1 MKLYLF
7 AALLILGG
15 IGCLARP
22 ERAAAGVFALL
33 IGLAII
39 AYKVI
44 EHVKR
49 QKSLEE
55 IDETMRQIEVRNR
68 QTAIAREEWEREEM
82 TQRQKADAWKSVQDK
97 WQVIMLEH
105 DRLLNEIGV
114 AYTIAN
120 NLKLPDSPQMQHV
133 VELCKKDIALASMY
147 RQAQEE
153 MQQVRIKNGWAEA
166 EQTQRIPAFPTFK
179 RLAIIYEKQKDYDNA
194 IAVCRNAI
202 ELGYMDDGTDGQ
214 MPGRIARL
222 MRKSGNDKKKIPAA
236 VEVETTY
243 SREASDRS

>member
-7 AALLILGG
+7 AALLIIGG
-15 IGCLARP
+15 ISYSAKDGSIVEGA
-22 ERAAAGVFALL
+22 VVSL

-44 EHVKR
+44 ERANK
-49 QKSLEE
+49 KKCAEE
-55 IDETMRQIEVRNR
+55 IEETMRQIAVRNR
-68 QTAIAREEWEREEM
+68 QTAIAREEWEKEEM
-82 TQRQKADAWKSVQDK
+82 VQRQKADAWKHVQNK

-105 DRLLNEIGV
+105 DRLLREIGV

-153 MQQVRIKNGWAEA
+153 MQQVRIKNGWVDS
-166 EQTQRIPAFPTFK
+166 EQIQCIPAFPTFK

-222 MRKSGNDKKKIPAA
+222 MRKAGNDKKKIPAA

-243 SREASDRS
+243 SRDMSDRG

>member
-7 AALLILGG
+7 AVLLIVGG
-15 IGCLARP
+15 IGCLANP
-22 ERAAAGVFALL
+22 ESIAAGVSTLL

-44 EHVKR
+44 EHAKK
-49 QKSLEE
+49 QKSIAE
-55 IDETMRQIEVRNR
+55 IDETMRQIELRNR
-68 QTAIAREEWEREEM
+68 QTALEREKREKEEM
-82 TQRQKADAWKSVQDK
+82 VQRQKADAWKYVQNK
-97 WQVIMLEH
+97 WQVIMEEH
-105 DRLLNEIGV
+105 DRLLNEIGI

-120 NLKLPDSPQMQHV
+120 NLNLPNSPQMQHV

-147 RQAQEE
+147 RQAQDE
-153 MQQVRIKNGWAEA
+153 MQQVRVKNGWAEA
-166 EQTQRIPAFPTFK
+166 EQVQCIPTFPTFK

-214 MPGRIARL
+214 MAGRIARL
-222 MRKSGNDKKKIPAA
+222 MRKAGNSKKKIPAA

-243 SREASDRS
+243 SRNASDHD